1 MSGRPLRR
9 VVIKEELVALTGDA
23 IRAILLNQLLYWQA
37 RVRDYD
43 RFLLEELKRRSH
55 GESENPNETTLSN
68 GWIYKSAEELGE
80 EVMLGLSKQS
90 ILRRL
95 EELVAAGW
103 LHRRRNP
110 KHAWDRTLQYRCDL
124 QRIHADLL
132 AIGYHLDGWV
142 LDLLEP
148 SPTAIPETAENPT
161 NSNLEHRGSSVEE
174 RVPKMEPRRS
184 TLESQGAKREPR
196 AAATEPRR
204 STVEMQYQRA
214 LQRSSP
220 KGEAES
226 LPAPL
231 EMVDSETEVRRL
243 LENKRALGP
252 LLATLVGEDPLRAG
266 WFRLPPVRI
275 EAILREG
282 RRLAKE
288 RGVSPATAIKGLLD
302 AALAAGPEF
311 HHPPA
316 PPEEASGVRRAM
328 AAAEAEADAR
338 VEPLAMARLLA
349 RLPLAAQRSTLAN
362 LPSEM
367 RERVL
372 SHLRAS
378 DSQTGEQRTLE

>member
-55 GESENPNETTLSN
+55 GERNDADEAQLSN

-95 EELVAAGW
+95 DELVAAGW

-148 SPTAIPETAENPT
+148 EPSATSDRGENPPS
-161 NSNLEHRGSSVEE
+161 SNLEHRGANVEARGPKLE
-174 RVPKMEPRRS
+174 PQGPKPEPPMANGVPR
-184 TLESQGAKREPR
+184 G
-196 AAATEPRR
+196 
-204 STVEMQYQRA
+204 STVELQYQRA

-220 KGEAES
+220 ETDAEKP
-226 LPAPL
+226 PAAP
-231 EMVDSETEVRRL
+231 EVMDAQGQQVRHL
-243 LENKRALGP
+243 LAGKRALGP
-252 LLATLVGEDPLRAG
+252 LLETLVREDPLRAA
-266 WFRLPPVRI
+266 WFRLPPVRV
-275 EAILREG
+275 EAMVREG

-288 RGVSPATAIKGLLD
+288 RGTSPTTAIKGLLD
-302 AALAAGPEF
+302 AAVAARPEIY
-311 HHPPA
+311 PA
-316 PPEEASGVRRAM
+316 PTSPPGDVGGVRQAM

-338 VEPLAMARLLA
+338 VEPLAMARLLL
-349 RLPLAAQRSTLAN
+349 RLSPEAQRSALKN
-362 LPSEM
+362 LPSDV
-367 RERVL
+367 RERVR
-372 SHLRAS
+372 SHLPGS
-378 DSQTGEQRTLE
+378 GEVSSGDR